1 MKVKDLIE
9 QLSTLD
15 QDLQVYC
22 YLDYDLDNEVQSNV
36 FDIESVCATLV
47 ERHQDN
53 NGTKRMKFTNDDKIA
68 TPTAIIMITN
78 DF

>member
-15 QDLQVYC
+15 KDLQVYC
-22 YLDYDLDNEVQSNV
+22 YLDYDLDNEVQPNV

-47 ERHQDN
+47 ERDRDN

-68 TPTAIIMITN
+68 IPTAIIMITN